1 MFTTQPGK
9 GVDAG
14 ALKAH
19 AAAVV
24 VRDDSARDDSHGDT
38 APCGREASG
47 DTASIEQNAA
57 AQDVSAADISTSD
70 ISTSN
75 MSASD
80 VAAQKFPAV
89 NFSILDGSLPTSST
103 PRLFIGMIAALW
115 AGAALVDAMPW
126 FDIGRAVSGQQ
137 GAPAAELHQ
146 TLALCGVVLA
156 LGSVVCIAHAARIHR
171 HDTSHGGRTRTEP
184 MHSNLPPAPSA
195 YATLRVARVKRQ
207 QYLMQSWPAIL
218 LLLLAVATLGLA
230 LRTQQIDQ
238 ERAFL
243 EFVFPNE
250 DRASGTLVQIE
261 GTVDEEFSTRG
272 FAVDILSRHFEKEPI
287 HRCVLRDIRFIEPD
301 HSVREAHSIVE
312 SANRRRYGTSDRAI
326 DALKHCRLSVSISGT
341 RPSWRVADRVRVIG
355 VLRGVA
361 ENSNPHTRNLRA
373 WAARNNVYGSLFVES
388 ANVCT
393 VLTDP
398 PSTTPIRDWI
408 ARLRASLREYL
419 RAGLLAGVAG
429 ESGVEP
435 IGGTNHERSY
445 RDAGIRSMLVALVL
459 GDTGEGYAE
468 IENAFRATGLAHILA
483 ISGFNLAVLGWI
495 VGLFARMIFRDT
507 RLVAVCVMS
516 GAAVALF
523 VMAPAPSAER
533 SALMAIV
540 GSMGSMLRRDWH
552 GDAILAVVA
561 GWMIVS
567 DPGVASNAGFQLSFA
582 CVIAL
587 RHLAPR
593 VRRVWLDWI
602 PGDAAWQTS
611 IAWRGILGDYC
622 ARAIASG
629 VAAFCVGT
637 PIALAHFGTMQPTG
651 ILLTFLCAPLSTIT
665 LAIAYP
671 KAIVGSIAET
681 LVWPLGYPLHI
692 LLSLQIAIVDEAI
705 ALSGGGWTLHEWL
718 VQPIAARV
726 LFAVSTLCGVILLL
740 CAKRWSLR
748 TAACTVVVL
757 GVWVGPTV
765 LHASF
770 NHPSRGSDE
779 GEPTLATMTTFS
791 IGDGS
796 AHLFAFDESLVI
808 FDVGSS
814 SIGSTASRIMLPEIQ
829 ARGGVVEALII
840 SHPDLDHFSG
850 AADIM
855 RFARVQRLIVHDSM
869 IAAAER
875 APPVQELIETA
886 NRHGVSLEL
895 VSAGD
900 KLHFGCSTWNVLWPP
915 REMRSLRDND
925 VSLVMRVDLP
935 TSLGRNLSA
944 AEFVPMKPVDASPY
958 SHTQRG
964 AVLLCG
970 DIETFGCASLL
981 AQYVGEEHELNATV
995 MELPHHGSW
1004 RDAVVPLIHRCDP
1017 DVIVQSTAA
1026 RRFRMDRF
1034 GGVLPTTSSRLV
1046 TCRDGA
1052 IRIEFRTQDV
1062 RAFVYDELAAQYW
1075 RPSGRW
1081 PCSRRPRVTDK
1092 LLRRLRRQIS
1102 AWRKK
1107 RRALKNDAVANDAVS
1122 TVAQRHNNS
1131 RLRVGRSADHEGLGT
1146 GRSIENESLAGAA
1159 LKSDGDF
1166 QSHVRRCGFHDADDS
1181 RQQCVRQRFRGR
1193 DLEANGARSFN
1204 RDIGASEQKSF
1215 SSRNAPQI
1223 GCAIKITVTG
1233 LANLF
1238 RRTRRKWSES
1248 AAIKN
1253 SCNWISRTVVRG
1265 WLGTSLEKPVTREL
1279 ESPTA
1284 PLVESQISRTDER
1297 AIRCPDFK
1305 SSSRISGH
1313 FSQSDRGDAV
1323 HCNRSSR
1330 LVFWLRTRFRVRRV
1344 SGLARWLIGCLIG
1357 ILIGS
1362 LIGWWSWLA
1371 STWRRRVL
1379 CGVIDSFVRIG
1390 SGTSIFQNR
1399 REWCCGNSEIFADR
1413 FDEPAHHI
1421 AVDKKHCIG
1430 VCSLRCPSISDHSEV
1445 RYLLKINGQRS
1456 DPTVIPVG
1464 DAIDNSK
1471 RAWNALTVDRID
1483 HTEREWCDAQER
1495 AFTLLP
1501 KLSVGT
1507 DRRAQPLTTD
1517 DKCDDLGCG
1526 DVPLRDRARVTS
1538 QDRPRIL
1545 TDRLKS
1551 PESPSTIAK
1560 KNAHDCGVGFITNN
1574 GCGVG
1579 CPFPLRFLRFFSDT
1593 RRKDHL
1599 SLQRC
1604 RVQRATC
1611 QRERCDN
1618 SMGSEDRGC
1627 DERIAALLQGAPR
1640 KSNQHR
1646 VPRPRQRVRRFP
1658 GRWLRRISH
1667 CSPLALEDGEVS
1679 LRHLEHDEGHRGAIR
1694 VADLLVGPRAV
1705 RILLGDE
1712 FLADRRPPILP
1723 SFATGE
1729 IHRLNRVVVPVKV
1742 VLLGKS
1748 NSNPTRAAW
1757 ERVARQVVESAIDRL
1772 ILVDTGI
1779 KEARDARR
1787 CSRPSR
1793 STYLF
1798 HVSESPVVVLTR
1810 SNVSNR
1816 VVDRRLRNFDSSVA
1830 RTSECHDL
1838 ADRDRDVGIRGNRVV
1853 APASLVV
1860 LATHDELHGA
1870 DQRVTNPIVVLVHPV
1885 NLTEEQRRESV
1896 AVHRSVRVVGD
1907 EKTSFGGMREDEI
1920 ECLLDAVAKLA
1931 ASGHIAVRHQSDCAQ
1946 ASDTNVFAESPLTE
1960 GAIRLLHPAQSL
1972 EPALDR
1978 FLKLRRNLLG
1988 KRCVLRTLHDRARRL
2003 DSALLGRIRGL
2014 LRSRGLT
2021 LVLSD
2026 EVTHDDGG
2034 GNEPCE
2040 RGNDESSS
2048 SSDVSTTG
2056 QTPLARCD
2064 TAARW
2069 NWPSGFTVVLVHDHQ
2084 PQKSTVS
2091 PYHWKGRSERG
2102 TLWRGSC
2109 ARGPPNDARGT
2120 HVLQDSQ
2127 HLFRVTTPD
2136 DGCIMPWTHL
2146 DASSASRR

>member
-1 MFTTQPGK
+1 MFTTQLGK
-9 GVDAG
+9 GVHAG
-14 ALKAH
+14 ASKAH

-24 VRDDSARDDSHGDT
+24 VRDDSARGESHGDT
-38 APCGREASG
+38 APRKREASG
-47 DTASIEQNAA
+47 DAASIGQNAA
-57 AQDVSAADISTSD
+57 AQDVSASNMAATDVSAANMSTSD
-70 ISTSN
+70 V
-75 MSASD
+75 SAH
-80 VAAQKFPAV
+80 KFPAV
-89 NFSILDGSLPTSST
+89 NFSIPDGGLVTSSM
-103 PRLFIGMIAALW
+103 PRLFIGVIAALW

-126 FDIGRAVSGQQ
+126 FDLGRAVSGQQ

-156 LGSVVCIAHAARIHR
+156 LGSVVCIAHATRIHR
-171 HDTSHGGRTRTEP
+171 QDTVHAGHTRTDP
-184 MHSNLPPAPSA
+184 VHSTLRPAQSA
-195 YATLRVARVKRQ
+195 YVNLRAARVKRQ
-207 QYLMQSWPAIL
+207 QSLMQSWPAIS
-218 LLLLAVATLGLA
+218 LLLLAAVMLGLA
-230 LRTQQIDQ
+230 IRTQQIDQ

-250 DRASGTLVQIE
+250 DRASGTLVEIE

-301 HSVREAHSIVE
+301 QSLRETHSIVE
-312 SANRRRYGTSDRAI
+312 SANTQRDGTGDRATN
-326 DALKHCRLSVSISGT
+326 ALKDCRLSVSISGT

-388 ANVCT
+388 ADVCT

-408 ARLRASLREYL
+408 ARLRASLRENL

-429 ESGVEP
+429 ESGGEP
-435 IGGTNHERSY
+435 IGGTNHEHSY

-495 VGLFARMIFRDT
+495 VGTFARMIFRDT
-507 RLVAVCVMS
+507 RFVAVCVMS

-540 GSMGSMLRRDWH
+540 GSMGSIFRRDWH

-637 PIALAHFGTMQPTG
+637 SIALAHFGTMQPAG
-651 ILLTFLCAPLSTIT
+651 ILLTFLCAPLSTAT

-671 KAIVGSIAET
+671 KAIVGSLAEI
-681 LVWPLGYPLHI
+681 LVWPLGYPLYI
-692 LLSLQIAIVDEAI
+692 LLSLQIAIVDETI
-705 ALSGGGWTLHEWL
+705 ALGGGGWTLQEW
-718 VQPIAARV
+718 VMQPIAARV
-726 LFAVSTLCGVILLL
+726 LFAGSTLCGVILLL
-740 CAKRWSLR
+740 CAKRWWLR
-748 TAACTVVVL
+748 MTACTLVVL

-770 NHPSRGSDE
+770 NHRSIGSDE

-796 AHLFAFDESLVI
+796 AHLFACDESLVI

-814 SIGSTASRIMLPEIQ
+814 SIGSTASRIMLPEIR

-855 RFARVQRLIVHDSM
+855 RFARVRRLIVHDSM

-915 REMRSLRDND
+915 KEMRSLRDND

-935 TSLGRNLSA
+935 TSSCKDLSA
-944 AEFVPMKPVDASPY
+944 AEVGLTKPVDASQY

-981 AQYVGEEHELNATV
+981 AKHVGEEHKLNATV

-1017 DVIVQSTAA
+1017 SVIVQSTAA

-1062 RAFVYDELAAQYW
+1062 RAFVYDELAAHHW

-1081 PCSRRPRVTDK
+1081 QRSRRPRVTDE

-1102 AWRKK
+1102 AWRQE
-1107 RRALKNDAVANDAVS
+1107 RRALQNDSVANDAVS
-1122 TVAQRHNNS
+1122 TVAQRHNDS
-1131 RLRVGRSADHEGLGT
+1131 RLRVGRSADHEGLRT
-1146 GRSIENESLAGAA
+1146 GRAIEDESLAGAA

-1215 SSRNAPQI
+1215 SSRNTPQI
-1223 GCAIKITVTG
+1223 GRAIKVTTTW

-1265 WLGTSLEKPVTREL
+1265 WLRTSLEKPVTREL

-1284 PLVESQISRTDER
+1284 PLVESQISRSDER

-1305 SSSRISGH
+1305 SSSRIRGH

-1330 LVFWLRTRFRVRRV
+1330 YSFWRRTRFPVRRV
-1344 SGLARWLIGCLIG
+1344 RGLARWLIGCLIG
-1357 ILIGS
+1357 S
-1362 LIGWWSWLA
+1362 LIGRRSWLA
-1371 STWRRRVL
+1371 STWPRRVL

-1390 SGTSIFQNR
+1390 SGTSIFRNR
-1399 REWCCGNSEIFADR
+1399 REWCCGNGEVFADR
-1413 FDEPAHHI
+1413 FDEPAYHI
-1421 AVDKKHCIG
+1421 AVDEKHCIR
-1430 VCSLRCPSISDHSEV
+1430 VSSLRCPSIRDHSEV
-1445 RYLLKINGQRS
+1445 RYLLKIDGQCS

-1464 DAIDNSK
+1464 DAIDDSK
-1471 RAWNALTVDRID
+1471 RAWNALTIDRID

-1507 DRRAQPLTTD
+1507 DRRAQSLTTD

-1538 QDRPRIL
+1538 QDRPRIR

-1560 KNAHDCGVGFITNN
+1560 QNAHDCGIGFITNN

-1593 RRKDHL
+1593 CRKDHL
-1599 SLQRC
+1599 SLQSC
-1604 RVQRATC
+1604 RAQRGTH
-1611 QRERCDN
+1611 QHERCDN
-1618 SMGSEDRGC
+1618 NMGFEDRSG

-1694 VADLLVGPRAV
+1694 VADLLVGPRTV

-1723 SFATGE
+1723 SFATSE

-1748 NSNPTRAAW
+1748 NSDPTRTAW

-1772 ILVDTGI
+1772 ILVDAGI

-1787 CSRPSR
+1787 CARPRR
-1793 STYLF
+1793 SAYLF

-1810 SNVSNR
+1810 SNVSDR

-1896 AVHRSVRVVGD
+1896 AVHRSMRVVGD
-1907 EKTSFGGMREDEI
+1907 EKTSFGGVRENEI

-1946 ASDTNVFAESPLTE
+1946 AGDTNMFAESALTE
-1960 GAIRLLHPAQSL
+1960 GAIRLLHPAQRL

-2026 EVTHDDGG
+2026 EVTHDDGR
-2034 GNEPCE
+2034 GNESCK
-2040 RGNDESSS
+2040 RGNGESSS
-2048 SSDVSTTG
+2048 RSDVSTTS

-2069 NWPSGFTVVLVHDHQ
+2069 NWSSGFTVVAVHDRQLH
-2084 PQKSTVS
+2084 KSTVS
-2091 PYHWKGRSERG
+2091 PYYWKGRSERG

-2127 HLFRVTTPD
+2127 HLFRVATPD